1 MEAASKALPILAIV
15 NGLSERYGK
24 KYCYPSQVKLLEL
37 LGKRL
42 GINMS
47 IATVNRHLRVS
58 EDNGYLR
65 RIRRI
70 RRDEVLGTVFQST
83 IYIVKR
89 KGYVLLAKV
98 GIIVWDKVRELAAG
112 GKKKVMRGSREE
124 KKSAP
129 EGEVYSMVNHRK
141 RHPGVKLP
149 WNGKGISQKKKP
161 D

>member
-47 IATVNRHLRVS
+47 IATINRHLRVC
-58 EDNGYLR
+58 EDEGYLR

-70 RRDEVLGTVFQST
+70 RRDEVLGTIFQSS

-89 KGYVLLAKV
+89 KGYLLLAKV
-98 GIIVWDKVRELAAG
+98 GIIMWEKIREVGADVKEKLLPA
-112 GKKKVMRGSREE
+112 SREE
-124 KKSAP
+124 KKSPP
-129 EGEVYSMVNHRK
+129 EGKLYSFANHRK

-149 WNGKGISQKKKP
+149 WNGKGISPDKKP

>member
-47 IATVNRHLRVS
+47 IATINRHLRVS
-58 EDNGYLR
+58 EEKGYLR

-70 RRDEVLGTVFQST
+70 RRDKVLGTVFQST

-89 KGYVLLAKV
+89 KGYLLLAKV
-98 GIIVWDKVRELAAG
+98 GIIVWDKIRELAAG
-112 GKKKVMRGSREE
+112 AKKKVRPASREE
-124 KKSAP
+124 EKSP
-129 EGEVYSMVNHRK
+129 PKGELFSFANHRK

-149 WNGKGISQKKKP
+149 WNGKGISPERKP

>member
-37 LGKRL
+37 LGRRL

-47 IATVNRHLRVS
+47 IATINRHLRVS
-58 EDNGYLR
+58 EDEGYLR

-83 IYIVKR
+83 IYIMKR
-89 KGYVLLAKV
+89 KGYLLLAKV
-98 GIIVWDKVRELAAG
+98 GIIVWDKVRELGARA
-112 GKKKVMRGSREE
+112 KKKVAPGMKTE
-124 KKSAP
+124 KEGAP
-129 EGEVYSMVNHRK
+129 GAELYSLANHKK
-141 RHPGVKLP
+141 RHPGAKLP
-149 WNGKGISQKKKP
+149 WNHKGISREKKP